1 MFKTNTLLSL
11 FCLYM
16 GGLFLLALWA
26 EKRHAEGK
34 SPVDNSF
41 AYALSLTVF
50 FTTWAYFGNSG
61 RAARD
66 GMAFFAFYPGVMASA
81 ALWWIVLRRLVR
93 LKNAYRLTSIADFL
107 SVRYGKSRGV
117 ALLATAICLP
127 IMVPYAGL
135 HLKAIFSAFALLALP
150 GSQNKR
156 MTEIVVV
163 GSLILFTLVLGA
175 RRLDPTEQHPGMIM
189 AVAGEAI
196 IKLAAFLAGAL
207 FIVFFLAPGGFMGLF
222 GKLSE
227 ISLPRLDSSYYCE
240 WAANFVLGFSAI
252 LLLPRQ
258 FHVAVV
264 ENSNERHI
272 KTAMWLVPLYACAL
286 TLFAFPVALVG
297 LLRGYPI
304 SQAETFLLRMPLD
317 AGQPWLTLLIF
328 IGGISAGV
336 GMISIIAMTL
346 STMVTNHVVLP
357 IVGLNPRWGF
367 LKKHLLKIRWLAIAS
382 LILLGYAFEEFLGPH
397 QMLVEIGV
405 LAFLAAF
412 QFVPAAFGGLFWSKG
427 CKVGAIL
434 GMLGGETIWFYTAL
448 LPAMV
453 KTGWLSQSLLEKGP
467 WGIDLLRPEHL
478 FGMMGLEHV
487 SHTVFWSFVVN
498 AGFYFI
504 GSLLF
509 KARREE
515 EASTADFLQ
524 AMKGAPP
531 APLTL
536 EATLPLLEKRSLIEE
551 LFRQFLPPEEAVA
564 KTKECLANS
573 GVREKEKISIVEL
586 SELRREVEKSLAGSI
601 GTAEAHKALG
611 ESGLFS
617 PQETRALAE
626 TYGEILALLKIP
638 PEELRQ
644 KIDYYREREA
654 LLRNYTAELERGI
667 SERTAELKKANEE
680 KVRLQQEQIAALK
693 QADVL
698 KDQFL
703 SILSHELRTPINV
716 VTGFGSI
723 LDDELAGPLN
733 EKQHDFL
740 QKMLGSADSLLLLI
754 NDLLDMSRI
763 QVGKFSLSPH
773 PMDFS
778 EVAEG
783 VIENLKPL
791 AEKKEQKIINLVSAD
806 LPALMADDQRI
817 AQVLN
822 NLVGNA
828 IKFTPRGGEISLKA
842 RIEGNFLFC
851 SVEDNGPGIL
861 PEDQQKL
868 FTPFTQLDMS
878 STRRAGGTGLGLSIA
893 KAIVSAHGGSI
904 GVESEVGKGSKFW
917 FTLPL
922 NGKA

>member
-1 MFKTNTLLSL
+1 VN
-11 FCLYM
+11 
-16 GGLFLLALWA
+16 
-26 EKRHAEGK
+26 
-34 SPVDNSF
+34 NSF
-41 AYALSLTVF
+41 AYSLSLTVF
-50 FTTWAYFGNSG
+50 FTTWAYFGNTE

-81 ALWWIVLRRLVR
+81 ALWWILLRRLVR

-107 SVRYGKSRGV
+107 SARYGKSRGV
-117 ALLATAICLP
+117 ALLATVISLP

-135 HLKAIFSAFALLALP
+135 QLKAIFSAFDLLALP
-150 GSQNKR
+150 GSLDKK

-163 GSLILFTLVLGA
+163 GSLILFTVILGA

-189 AVAGEAI
+189 AVAGEAV
-196 IKLAAFLAGAL
+196 IKLAAFLTGAL
-207 FIVFFLAPGGFMGLF
+207 FIVSFLAPGGLAGLL
-222 GKLSE
+222 GELSE
-227 ISLPRLDSSYYCE
+227 TSFPRLTGLDSSYYCE

-264 ENSNERHI
+264 ENSDERHI

-297 LLRGYPI
+297 LLRGYPS

-317 AGQPWLTLLIF
+317 AGHPWLTLLVF

-346 STMVTNHVVLP
+346 ATMVTNHVVLP
-357 IVGLNPRWGF
+357 IVGLNPRWSF
-367 LKKHLLKIRWLAIAS
+367 LKKHLLRIRWLAIAV
-382 LILLGYAFEEFLGPH
+382 LILLGYAFEEFLGAH
-397 QMLVEIGV
+397 QMLVEIGA
-405 LAFLAAF
+405 LAFIAAF
-412 QFVPAAFGGLFWSKG
+412 QFAPSALGGLFWSKG
-427 CKVGAIL
+427 SKIGAIS
-434 GMLGGETIWFYTAL
+434 GMLGGEAVWFYTAM

-453 KTGWLSQSLLEKGP
+453 KAGWLSRGLLEKGP
-467 WGIDLLRPEHL
+467 WGIALLRPEHL
-478 FGMMGLEHV
+478 FGLTGLEHV

-498 AGFYFI
+498 AGFYLL
-504 GSLLF
+504 GSLFF
-509 KARREE
+509 KAGSEE

-536 EATLPLLEKRSLIEE
+536 EATILLAEKRSLVEE
-551 LFRQFLPPEEAVA
+551 LLRQFLAPEEAIA
-564 KTKECLANS
+564 KTEECLANV
-573 GVREKEKISIVEL
+573 GFQGKEKISIVEL
-586 SELRREVEKSLAGSI
+586 SELRREVEKRLAGLI
-601 GTAEAHKALG
+601 GAAEAHKALG
-611 ESGLFS
+611 ESRLFS
-617 PQETRALAE
+617 PEENKALSE
-626 TYGEILALLKIP
+626 VYGEILARLKVP
-638 PEELRQ
+638 PEELRR
-644 KIDYYREREA
+644 KVDYYRERES
-654 LLRNYTAELERGI
+654 LLKNYTAELERGI
-667 SERTAELKKANEE
+667 SERTAELEKANEE

-693 QADVL
+693 QADIL

-723 LDDELAGPLN
+723 LDDEIAGPLN

-740 QKMLGSADSLLLLI
+740 QKMLASADSLLLLV

-763 QVGKFSLSPH
+763 QVGKFSISPL

-778 EVAEG
+778 EIAEG

-791 AEKKEQKIINLVSAD
+791 AEKKGQKLLNLVPAE
-806 LPALMADDQRI
+806 LPTVTADDQRI

-828 IKFTPRGGEISLKA
+828 IKFTPPGGEISVKA
-842 RIEGNFLFC
+842 RIEGSFLFC
-851 SVEDNGPGIL
+851 EVEDNGPGIP
-861 PEDQQKL
+861 PEDQKKL

-893 KAIVSAHGGSI
+893 KAIVTAHGGSI
-904 GVESEVGKGSKFW
+904 GVKSEVGKGSKFW